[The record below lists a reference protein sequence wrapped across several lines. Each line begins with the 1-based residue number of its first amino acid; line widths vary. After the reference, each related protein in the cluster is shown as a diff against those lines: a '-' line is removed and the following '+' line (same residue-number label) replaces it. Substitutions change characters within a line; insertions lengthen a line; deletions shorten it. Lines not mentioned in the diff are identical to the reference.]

1 VSRRPALDAL
11 EQVEIGSSRALR
23 DWLAAHHHQA
33 ASVWIVTFRKPDP
46 RHVPWGEIVDA
57 ALCFGWIDSLPR
69 RLDDART
76 MVLLSPRRPGSAW
89 SAVNKAKVA
98 ALTEAGLMAP
108 AGLAAVAAASDS
120 GTWNRLDAAHALVVP
135 PDLEAALAAH
145 PGAADHFAAFSA
157 SSRRGILEW
166 IELARRPQTRAS
178 CVETTARLA
187 AENRKANH
195 PG

>member
-1 VSRRPALDAL
+1 MSRRPALDTLA
-11 EQVEIGSSRALR
+11 QVEIDSPQALR
-23 DWLAAHHHQA
+23 DWLDMHHRQA
-33 ASVWIVTFRKPDP
+33 ASVWIVTYRKPDP
-46 RHVPWGEIVDA
+46 RHVPWGAIVDA

-98 ALTEAGLMAP
+98 ALTAAGLLAP
-108 AGLAAVAAASDS
+108 AGLAAVAAAKES

-145 PGAADHFAAFSA
+145 PGAADHFASFSP

-166 IELARRPQTRAS
+166 IEQARRPQTRTS
-178 CVETTARLA
+178 RVETTARLA

>member
-1 VSRRPALDAL
+1 
-11 EQVEIGSSRALR
+11 
-23 DWLAAHHHQA
+23 
-33 ASVWIVTFRKPDP
+33 
-46 RHVPWGEIVDA
+46 
-57 ALCFGWIDSLPR
+57 
-69 RLDDART
+69 

-108 AGLAAVAAASDS
+108 AGLAAVAAARDS

-166 IELARRPQTRAS
+166 IEQARRPQTRAGR
-178 CVETTARLA
+178 VETTARLA

>member
-1 VSRRPALDAL
+1 MSRRPALDTLA
-11 EQVEIGSSRALR
+11 QVEIDSPQALR
-23 DWLAAHHHQA
+23 DWLDMHHRQA
-33 ASVWIVTFRKPDP
+33 ASVWIVTYRKPDP
-46 RHVPWGEIVDA
+46 RHVPWGAIVDA

-98 ALTEAGLMAP
+98 ALTAAGLLAP
-108 AGLAAVAAASDS
+108 AGLAAVAAAKES
-120 GTWNRLDAAHALVVP
+120 GTWNRLDVAHALVVP

-145 PGAADHFAAFSA
+145 PGAADHFAAFSP

-166 IELARRPQTRAS
+166 IEQARRPQTRRS
-178 CVETTARLA
+178 RVETTARLA